1 MLPLPIEGR
10 VYTAT
15 RQVRLG
21 DAAPDRRARLDALA
35 RYLQDVAEDDAAE
48 AELPSSIGWVLR
60 RTRMTVVRFPLL
72 GERLHL
78 ATFCSGIAA
87 RWAERTTTIRGD
99 GVDGGGGGGGLA
111 QATSV
116 WVAIDLRSG
125 TPARLGERFT
135 ETYGVAAGSRS
146 ASARLALGPPPDTAR
161 ESARPWP
168 LRTSDLDVWGHVNNA
183 VAWAAVED
191 AMGAGGEPSLVA
203 EVEHHRAIEPHRRPL
218 LAVQARDDGRAAWLL
233 DDERGEVLVAALV
246 TPLGPADLPGQD
258 GAAPSGGIAG
268 PSAREP

>member
-1 MLPLPIEGR
+1 MLPLPTEGR
-10 VYTAT
+10 VYTAA
-15 RQVRLG
+15 RRVRLG

-48 AELPSSIGWVLR
+48 ADLPSSIGWVLR
-60 RTRMTVVRFPLL
+60 RTRMTVIRYPLL
-72 GERLHL
+72 GERLQL

-87 RWAERTTTIRGD
+87 RWAERTTTIRSAGDTDGD
-99 GVDGGGGGGGLA
+99 GGVLA

-135 ETYGVAAGSRS
+135 EIYGAAAGGRG

-191 AMGAGGEPSLVA
+191 AMEAGEEAPLVA
-203 EVEHHRAIEPHRRPL
+203 ELEHHRPIEPDRRPL
-218 LAVQARDDGRAAWLL
+218 LALQARDDGRAAWLL
-233 DDERGEVLVAALV
+233 DGEHGEVLVAALV
-246 TPLGPADLPGQD
+246 TPLGLADPPRQD
-258 GAAPSGGIAG
+258 GTVTSGGAAG
-268 PSAREP
+268 PSPRET